1 MAQQLIPQDFEGF
14 FGADRPTFAGL
25 PEWYE
30 LGGHCSNCEREG
42 WVDRAELKRRF
53 GGDRYIHHLRPALR
67 CLKCGNKGSNT
78 WIIGK
83 KPR

>member
-1 MAQQLIPQDFEGF
+1 MAYRLIPQDFEAF
-14 FGADRPTFAGL
+14 FAADRPTFSGL

-42 WVDRAELKRRF
+42 WVDRWELQRRF
-53 GGDRYIHHLRPALR
+53 GSDRYIHHLRPALR
-67 CLKCGNKGSNT
+67 CMACGNKGSNT